1 MQKVGTDE
9 RGRYVEPDVDR
20 VLERIKSAFQKET
33 GRDWMDALD
42 VRPETV
48 RTWRKRGF
56 VPAVKLM
63 KVAELTGRPVEWLAP
78 KRYDSEPSAAAPSS
92 ADPAQEVREGR
103 KSWPSGSAPP
113 ETKVLLDVQQYLLV
127 PQMNVQTSA
136 GNGFAVDTEDVIGRF
151 AFRRDWLSRKVAST
165 DALRV
170 ITAKGR
176 SMEPTVRDGDILLV
190 DTSPQE
196 RLTDGIYVLN
206 VEGESRCKRLQR
218 LVDGGLRIHSD
229 NAAEFPPEDV
239 PLARVDLVRVVGRVI
254 WVGGER

>member
-9 RGRYVEPDVDR
+9 RGRYAEPDVDQ
-20 VLERIKSAFQKET
+20 VLERIKSAFQVET
-33 GRDWMDALD
+33 GQDWMDVLE

-63 KVAELTGRPVEWLAP
+63 RVSELTGRPVEWLAP
-78 KRYDSEPSAAAPSS
+78 KRYEAEPRGGSPATKPEVCEDRVSWSSGSEP
-92 ADPAQEVREGR
+92 R
-103 KSWPSGSAPP
+103 
-113 ETKVLLDVQQYLLV
+113 ETKVQLDVQQYLLV

-136 GNGFAVDTEDVIGRF
+136 GSGFAVDAEDVIGRF

-190 DTSPQE
+190 DTAPQE
-196 RLTDGIYVLN
+196 RLTDGIYVLD
-206 VEGESRCKRLQR
+206 VEGESRCKRLHR
-218 LVDGGLRIHSD
+218 LVDGGVRIYSD
-229 NAAEFPPEDV
+229 NGAEYPPEDV
-239 PLARVDLVRVVGRVI
+239 PSGSVDLVRVVGRVI